1 MRKNLV
7 FVVLIVLAALLLTGT
22 VSAQNMSISNL
33 GLSGKQ
39 DVLIYDS
46 TGVLI
51 STYNTSSPFVPLP
64 ASDFSIVL
72 KPTQRA
78 RFTNPML
85 LLQDG
90 LDFITQTENLI
101 PIAIFLCLLIL
112 ATGLY
117 YKGRH

>member
-1 MRKNLV
+1 MTKNLV
-7 FVVLIVLAALLLTGT
+7 FAFMIVLAALLLIGTG
-22 VSAQNMSISNL
+22 SAQNMSISNL

-39 DVLIYDS
+39 DVQIYDHS
-46 TGVLI
+46 GTLI
-51 STYNTSSPFVPLP
+51 AVYNTSSPFVPLP
-64 ASDFSIVL
+64 AEDFSIVL

-90 LDFITQTENLI
+90 LDFVTQTENLI
-101 PIAIFLCLLIL
+101 PIVIFLFIMTL
-112 ATGLY
+112 AAGLY